1 MNKAQRVK
9 AVMKQEETDF
19 VPAGFW
25 FHYKPDFSVEEMIQE
40 HLKLYE
46 ETDMEQTST
55 ATSAKI
61 KTYYLVKYKEGA
73 SGTIGGTM
81 TKKPS
86 IWVSCS
92 YLGKVSTGSS
102 G

>member
-1 MNKAQRVK
+1 
-9 AVMKQEETDF
+9 
-19 VPAGFW
+19 
-25 FHYKPDFSVEEMIQE
+25 
-40 HLKLYE
+40 
-46 ETDMEQTST
+46 MEQTST

-61 KTYYLVKYKEGA
+61 KTYYRVKYKEGA

-92 YLGKVSTGSS
+92 YLGKVSTGRKRLRKGVIGCGAFFGVGRS
-102 G
+102 GRVGDTG